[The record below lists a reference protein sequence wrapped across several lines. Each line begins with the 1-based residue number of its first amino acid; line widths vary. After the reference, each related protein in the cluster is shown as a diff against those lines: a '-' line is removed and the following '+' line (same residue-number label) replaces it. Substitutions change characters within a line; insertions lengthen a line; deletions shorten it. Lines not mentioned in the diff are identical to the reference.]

1 MRIAGNFVA
10 ASASAP
16 LRDLMVFARREAQML
31 DEPGATAVDSEDKE
45 RLDHPT
51 KSWTESRIGLTAA
64 ALLLLD
70 LATTRWLDSFA
81 IHVALE
87 GAAACL
93 AVGFALRAWLR
104 YSRVAPEHP
113 EREEPKLDDRGGA
126 DHIDSQLWADVRAAM
141 VAESALTRIARAP
154 HEDRPRL
161 VPSPRRLTPTPFRP
175 AENDDPPESGSVA
188 LTTEISVPGRRAG

>member
-1 MRIAGNFVA
+1 
-10 ASASAP
+10 
-16 LRDLMVFARREAQML
+16 MVFARREAQML
-31 DEPGATAVDSEDKE
+31 EEPGATAVDSEDKGM
-45 RLDHPT
+45 LDHPT
-51 KSWTESRIGLTAA
+51 KSWAEIRIGLAAA

-93 AVGFALRAWLR
+93 AVGFAGRAWLR
-104 YSRVAPEHP
+104 YSRVAPEP
-113 EREEPKLDDRGGA
+113 LEREEGNLDDRGGA
-126 DHIDSQLWADVRAAM
+126 DHIDSQLWADVKAAM

-154 HEDRPRL
+154 HEDRPRR

-175 AENDDPPESGSVA
+175 AQNDELPASGSVA
-188 LTTEISVPGRRAG
+188 LTTEVSEPGRRAG